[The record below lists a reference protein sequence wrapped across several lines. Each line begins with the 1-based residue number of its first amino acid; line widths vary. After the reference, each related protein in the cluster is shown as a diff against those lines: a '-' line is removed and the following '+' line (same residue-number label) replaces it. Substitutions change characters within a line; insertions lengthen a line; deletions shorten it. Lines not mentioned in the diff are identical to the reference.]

1 MAKKI
6 EIDKVRDLYQKSA
19 ARAQAE
25 RYSYERDWFRNVLYF
40 LGIQWIIYSPQTRKW
55 HPRKIAKWVPRP
67 VTNKFASVAMSMIQ
81 VLSQNPPAVRA
92 RAAGNAPDDIA
103 AAAVADRNFDVI
115 LKEADA
121 DEARRILAAWK
132 TLCGTAII
140 HPHYDNDPIHG
151 TTTIQHLLCQQCGQT
166 FPPDMAMPDQKP
178 PNPNALIPGGE
189 RGSGMGMDGAEAM
202 GQGGPIPDVPGMS
215 GGMPQEPSGPVCPYC
230 QSPGAILTPD
240 GSGEELPNGKLDIE
254 IFSPFE
260 VMMDLEGRSWKD
272 IPMLNVRRR
281 YDIDVVRRKYNRFDL
296 EPDNNS
302 NVGGAIGL
310 NLLRAI
316 AYAAGNAVYGTGIAS
331 GRSLGDDQSITLD
344 QLWVRPCSDY
354 PEGLVAVFSNNEII
368 NEDTIKDGIP
378 YHNRKGDPL
387 WPWHLDKFDHVP
399 GRTFGRT
406 PLDDVAPKQ
415 EQRNK
420 IESLI
425 QLIITRSAN
434 PLWLIAKNTGV
445 TQITG
450 EPGQMVEGNWGVN
463 PSLKPERV
471 PGENIPTSVI
481 AWLEKTDKDI
491 DELAGIFEVLK
502 GTAPA
507 GVTAGTALRLLLERA
522 QTRFTPVAKYGEKV
536 WQDVCSDLL
545 CMAQEFWTDER
556 ISKIQGPGNT
566 WEIIQFSKADLKGD
580 VDVIVEAGSSL
591 PKSIVGE
598 QALVQD
604 LVTMGVINPQ
614 DPETQYKI
622 LERFGCTDL
631 LGDTDE
637 NIKQAQ
643 RENYDFQNEDIEPV
657 MDLIID
663 MHQAHVKIHKQLALT
678 SDFKTWA
685 PEKQNVF
692 RQHILSHMMALAP
705 PMPAMTSGAGG
716 GQEGGAGASGEA
728 SATDGGGSAPLPEAG
743 ADTMEA
749 PMPGG
754 VM

>member
-1 MAKKI
+1 
-6 EIDKVRDLYQKSA
+6 
-19 ARAQAE
+19 
-25 RYSYERDWFRNVLYF
+25 
-40 LGIQWIIYSPQTRKW
+40 
-55 HPRKIAKWVPRP
+55 
-67 VTNKFASVAMSMIQ
+67 
-81 VLSQNPPAVRA
+81 
-92 RAAGNAPDDIA
+92 
-103 AAAVADRNFDVI
+103 FDVI

-151 TTTIQHLLCQQCGQT
+151 TTTIQHLLCQQCVQT
-166 FPPDMAMPDQKP
+166 FPPDLAL
-178 PNPNALIPGGE
+178 PNEQPQLSKGDPLANQTMGAGG
-189 RGSGMGMDGAEAM
+189 GMVGPEAM
-202 GQGGPIPDVPGMS
+202 GQGGPTPDVLGGE

-230 QSPGAILTPD
+230 NAPGAILTPD
-240 GSGEELPNGKLDIE
+240 GSGEELANGKLNIE

-281 YDIDVVRRKYNRFDL
+281 YDIDLVRRKYNRFDL

-354 PEGLVAVFSNNEII
+354 PEGLVAVFANNEIV

-378 YHNRKGDPL
+378 YHDRSGKPL
-387 WPWHLDKFDHVP
+387 WPWHIDKFDHVP

-406 PLDDVAPKQ
+406 PLDDVAPKS

-434 PLWLIAKNTGV
+434 PVWLIAKNTGV

-450 EPGQMVEGNWGVN
+450 EPGQQIEGNWAMN
-463 PSLKPERV
+463 PQLKPERV
-471 PGENIPTSVI
+471 AGENIPTSVI

-502 GTAPA
+502 GSAPA

-522 QTRFTPVAKYGEKV
+522 QTRFTPVATYGEKV
-536 WQDVCSDLL
+536 WQDVCRDLL
-545 CMAQEFWTDER
+545 CMAQEFWTDDR

-566 WEIIQFSKADLKGD
+566 WEIIQFSKADLQGD
-580 VDVIVEAGSSL
+580 IDVIVEAMSSL

-598 QALVQD
+598 QALIQD
-604 LVTMGVINPQ
+604 LVTMQVINPQ

-643 RENYDFQNEDIEPV
+643 RENYDFQSEDKEPE

-663 MHQAHVKIHKQLALT
+663 MHQAHIKIHKQLALT

-685 PEKQNVF
+685 PEKQDIW
-692 RQHILSHMMALAP
+692 RQHIISHMMALAP
-705 PMPAMTSGAGG
+705 PMPLTNGPGT
-716 GQEGGAGASGEA
+716 GQEGSAGASSEA
-728 SATDGGGSAPLPEAG
+728 SASDGGGSALPPEAG
-743 ADTMEA
+743 NDMMQS